1 MVSLHIDQI
10 SFRYQSHEVFSGIS
24 LDAQGGQIVSLV
36 GPNGAGKTTL
46 LKCINRLLPLKE
58 GTVQLD
64 GQDLSE
70 LSRAELAKRT
80 AYVPQATVS
89 NFPITVFDTVLL
101 GRRPY
106 LNWKPQQYD
115 LDLVMDIIERMDLRG
130 LAMRDLGELSGGER
144 QKVLVA
150 KAMVQEPRLLLFDE
164 PTSYLDLKYQ
174 LKIMQFIRDLIDEKQ
189 ICALIT
195 THDLNLALQ
204 FSDRLVALKDG
215 KIVAEGSTAILSE
228 ALILQVYGVEA
239 SLQHYQEQPF
249 MIPLR
254 AMP

>member
-1 MVSLHIDQI
+1 LVTLQVEGI
-10 SFRYQSHEVFSGIS
+10 SFSYQAREVFSRIS
-24 LDAQGGQIVSLV
+24 LDARGGQLVSLV

-58 GTVQLD
+58 GTVRLD
-64 GQDLSE
+64 GWDLSK
-70 LSRAELAKRT
+70 LSRAELAKCT
-80 AYVPQATVS
+80 AYVPQAAVS
-89 NFPITVFDTVLL
+89 SFPITVFDTVLL
-101 GRRPY
+101 GRKPY
-106 LNWKPQQYD
+106 LNWKPQQQD
-115 LDLVMDIIERMDLRG
+115 LDLVMDMIERMELTS
-130 LAMRDLGELSGGER
+130 LAMRDLGSLSGGER

-174 LKIMQFIRDLIDEKQ
+174 LKIMQFIRDLIDEKH

-204 FSDRLVALKDG
+204 FSDRLVVLKDG
-215 KIVAEGSTAILSE
+215 IIAAEGSPAILSE
-228 ALILQVYGVEA
+228 GLILQVYGVEA
-239 SLQHYQEQPF
+239 SLQHYQDQPF

-254 AMP
+254 AVP

>member
-1 MVSLHIDQI
+1 MVTLQVEDI
-10 SFRYQSHEVFSGIS
+10 SFSYQTREVFSRIR
-24 LDAQGGQIVSLV
+24 LDARGGQMVSLV

-58 GTVQLD
+58 GTVRLD
-64 GQDLSE
+64 GRDLSK
-70 LSRAELAKRT
+70 LSRTELARCT
-80 AYVPQATVS
+80 AYVPQAAVS
-89 NFPITVFDTVLL
+89 SFPITVFDTVLL
-101 GRRPY
+101 GRKPY
-106 LNWKPQQYD
+106 LNWKPQQQD
-115 LDLVMDIIERMDLRG
+115 LDLVMGMIERMELTS
-130 LAMRDLGELSGGER
+130 LAMRDLGSLSGGER

-195 THDLNLALQ
+195 THDLNLAMQ
-204 FSDRLVALKDG
+204 FSDRLVVLKDG
-215 KIVAEGSTAILSE
+215 TIAAEGSPAILSE
-228 ALILQVYGVEA
+228 GLILQVYGVEA
-239 SLQHYQEQPF
+239 SLQHYQDQPF

-254 AMP
+254 AVP